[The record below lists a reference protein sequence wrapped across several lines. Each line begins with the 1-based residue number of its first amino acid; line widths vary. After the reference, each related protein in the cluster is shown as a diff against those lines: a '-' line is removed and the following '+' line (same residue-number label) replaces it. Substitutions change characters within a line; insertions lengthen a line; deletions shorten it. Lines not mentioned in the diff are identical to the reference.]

1 MSTFAGLDG
10 AWYLSKQGTV
20 GLSLPATGL
29 APGMADPAGNLVGA
43 ATPLEAH
50 EPEPV
55 GV

>member
-29 APGMADPAGNLVGA
+29 APGMVDPAGNLVGA
-43 ATPLEAH
+43 AAPVEAHDLEA
-50 EPEPV
+50 V